1 MRGGVLQR
9 LRYEFLGLVYIAL
22 LGLFVVLTVALYNKA
37 FTPVVTAQVDAGK
50 AGLQLLPHSDVK
62 IRGLIVGEVKSIDIA
77 GNDRDRARINLALQP
92 DKVGAIPRGVSARLI
107 PKTLF
112 GEKFVDLIPPK
123 TPEGNGLTA
132 GTVIHEDT
140 SKESVEI
147 NKVLDD
153 LMPVLN
159 AVPPAKL
166 NATLNALA
174 TALDGR
180 GAQIGHSIDLIS
192 RLAPKLNKS
201 LPDLQHDI
209 KRIADVSDIADQAA
223 PDVLRT
229 LRNTVVTSRTIVAKR
244 QTLAQTLNTGIG
256 VTENATNFVA
266 DNGNRLIGV
275 NIASR
280 DTLALLARY
289 SPEIPCVMQGL
300 VKIKPRLEQALGG
313 GQPGLHTTVELVKP
327 RPSYKPGLD
336 DPQYLDHRGP
346 RCYGLPDPKT
356 PFPQYQML
364 DGTQDDQWY
373 GRPTSAALTANDQRR
388 QHDQLLDSALGPAMR
403 TKPDQVP
410 DITNLM
416 FGPLADGRVVTV
428 K

>member
-1 MRGGVLQR
+1 MRGGTLQK
-9 LRYEFLGLVYIAL
+9 LRYELLGLVYVAL
-22 LGLFVVLTVALYNKA
+22 LAMFVVLTVAMYNKA
-37 FTPVVTAQVDAGK
+37 FTPVVMARVDAGK
-50 AGLQLLPHSDVK
+50 TGLQLLPHSDVK
-62 IRGLIVGEVKSIDIA
+62 IRGLIVGEVRSIDIA
-77 GNDRDRARINLALQP
+77 PNDRAEIHIALQP

-123 TPEGNGLTA
+123 NPAGHGLAA

-153 LMPVLN
+153 LMPLLN
-159 AVPPAKL
+159 AIPPAKL

-180 GAQIGHSIDLIS
+180 GAQIGHSIDLVS
-192 RLAPKLNKS
+192 RLVPKLNRS
-201 LPDLQHDI
+201 MPDLKHDI
-209 KRIADVSDIADQAA
+209 KRIGDVAKIANEAA

-229 LRNTVVTSRTIVAKR
+229 LRNTIVTSRTIVAKR
-244 QTLAQTLNTGIG
+244 QTLAQTLTTGIG
-256 VTENATNFVA
+256 VTQNATNFVA

-275 NIASR
+275 NIAGR

-289 SPEIPCVMQGL
+289 SPEVPCVLRGL
-300 VKIKPRLEQALGG
+300 VKIKPRLEQALGA
-313 GQPGLHTTVELVKP
+313 GQPGLHATVELTKP

-346 RCYGLPDPKT
+346 RCYGLPNPKT

-373 GRPTSAALTANDQRR
+373 GRPTSAALTANDSRR
-388 QHDQLLDSALGPAMR
+388 QNRQLLDSALGPVLR
-403 TKPDQVP
+403 TRSDQVP
-410 DITNLM
+410 DIANMM

>member
-1 MRGGVLQR
+1 MNGGVLR
-9 LRYEFLGLVYIAL
+9 KVRYELAGLVYLAL
-22 LGLFVVLTVALYNKA
+22 LALFVVLTVALYNKA
-37 FTPVVTAQVDAGK
+37 FTPVVLARVDAGQ

-62 IRGLIVGEVKSIDIA
+62 IRGLIVGEVRSIDIA
-77 GNDRDRARINLALQP
+77 GGDHDQARINIALQP
-92 DKVGAIPRGVSARLI
+92 DKVNAIPRGVTARLI

-112 GEKFVDLIPPK
+112 GEKFVDLIPPARNEGHGLK
-123 TPEGNGLTA
+123 SGAVIPE
-132 GTVIHEDT
+132 DR

-147 NKVLDD
+147 NQVLDD

-159 AVPPAKL
+159 AVPPEKL
-166 NATLNALA
+166 NATLNAMA

-180 GAQIGHSIDLIS
+180 GAQIGHSIDLVYKLI
-192 RLAPKLNKS
+192 PKLNRS
-201 LPDLQHDI
+201 LPDIKHDI
-209 KRIADVSDIADQAA
+209 SRVADVAKIANEAA

-229 LRNTVVTSRTIVAKR
+229 LNNTIVTSRTIVAKR
-244 QTLAQTLNTGIG
+244 QTLATTLTTGIA
-256 VTENATNFVA
+256 VSDNATKFVS
-266 DNGNRLIGV
+266 DNANRLVGV
-275 NIASR
+275 NIAGR

-289 SPEIPCVMQGL
+289 APEVPCVLQGL

-313 GQPGLHTTVELVKP
+313 GQPGLHATIEIVKP

-346 RCYGLPDPKT
+346 RCYGLPNPKT

-373 GRPTSAALTANDQRR
+373 QGTGLAPGPSDARTQNDN
-388 QHDQLLDSALGPAMR
+388 LLDTAIGPATGTR
-403 TKPDQVP
+403 SDKVP
-410 DITNLM
+410 DISNML
-416 FGPLADGRVVTV
+416 FGPLANGRVVNV

>member
-1 MRGGVLQR
+1 MLQK
-9 LRYEFLGLVYIAL
+9 LRYELLGLVYIAL
-22 LGLFVVLTVALYNKA
+22 LAMFVVLTVALYNKA
-37 FTPVVTAQVDAGK
+37 FTPVVSAEVDAGK
-50 AGLQLLPHSDVK
+50 TGLQLLPHSDVK
-62 IRGLIVGEVKSIDIA
+62 IRGLIVGEVRSIDITP
-77 GNDRDRARINLALQP
+77 NDRARISIALQP

-123 TPEGNGLTA
+123 TPQGNGLTA

-140 SKESVEI
+140 SKEAVEI
-147 NKVLDD
+147 NQVLDD
-153 LMPVLN
+153 LMPVLK
-159 AVPPAKL
+159 AVPPSKL

-180 GAQIGHSIDLIS
+180 GAQIGHSIDLLA

-201 LPDLQHDI
+201 LPDLEHDI
-209 KRIADVSDIADQAA
+209 KRIGDVSQIANDAA
-223 PDVLRT
+223 PDILRT

-244 QTLAQTLNTGIG
+244 QTLAQTLAVGTG
-256 VTENATNFVA
+256 VTQNATNFVA

-275 NIASR
+275 NIATR

-289 SPEIPCVMQGL
+289 SPEVPCVMQGL
-300 VKIKPRLEQALGG
+300 VKIEPRVEQALGG
-313 GQPGLHTTVELVKP
+313 GQPALHATIELVKP
-327 RPSYKPGLD
+327 RPAFKNGLD

-346 RCYGLPDPKT
+346 RCYGLPNPKV

-364 DGTQDDQWY
+364 DGTQDDKWY
-373 GRPTSAALTANDQRR
+373 GRSPSAALTANDSRR
-388 QHDQLLDSALGPAMR
+388 QNQQLLDSALGPVLR
-403 TKPDQVP
+403 TRSDQVP
-410 DITNLM
+410 DIANMM

-428 K
+428 R

>member
-1 MRGGVLQR
+1 MLQK
-9 LRYEFLGLVYIAL
+9 LRYELLGLVYIAL
-22 LGLFVVLTVALYNKA
+22 LAMFVVLTVALYNKA
-37 FTPVVTAQVDAGK
+37 FTPVVSAEVDAGK
-50 AGLQLLPHSDVK
+50 TGLQLLPHSDVK
-62 IRGLIVGEVKSIDIA
+62 IRGLIVGEVRSIDITP
-77 GNDRDRARINLALQP
+77 NNRARISIALQP

-123 TPEGNGLTA
+123 IPEGNGLAA

-140 SKESVEI
+140 SKEAVEI
-147 NKVLDD
+147 NQVLDD
-153 LMPVLN
+153 LLPVLK
-159 AVPPAKL
+159 AVPPSKL

-180 GAQIGHSIDLIS
+180 GAQIGHSIDLLA

-201 LPDLQHDI
+201 LPDLEHDI
-209 KRIADVSDIADQAA
+209 KRIGDVAQIADNAA
-223 PDVLRT
+223 PDILRT

-244 QTLAQTLNTGIG
+244 QTLAQTLAVGIG
-256 VTENATNFVA
+256 VTQNATNFVA

-289 SPEIPCVMQGL
+289 SPEVPCVMQGL
-300 VKIKPRLEQALGG
+300 VKIEPRVEQALGG
-313 GQPGLHTTVELVKP
+313 GQPALHATIELTKS
-327 RPSYKPGLD
+327 RPAYKNGLD

-346 RCYGLPDPKT
+346 RCYGLPDPKV

-364 DGTQDDQWY
+364 DGTQDDKWY
-373 GRPTSAALTANDQRR
+373 GRSPSAALTANDFRR
-388 QHDQLLDSALGPAMR
+388 QNQQLLDSALGPVLR
-403 TKPDQVP
+403 TRSGQVP
-410 DITNLM
+410 DIANLM

-428 K
+428 R

>member
-1 MRGGVLQR
+1 MLS
-9 LRYEFLGLVYIAL
+9 
-22 LGLFVVLTVALYNKA
+22 T
-37 FTPVVTAQVDAGK
+37 FTPVVSAEVDASK
-50 AGLQLLPHSDVK
+50 TGLQLLPHSDVK
-62 IRGLIVGEVKSIDIA
+62 IRGLIVGEVRSIDIA
-77 GNDRDRARINLALQP
+77 ANDRAKIDIALEP
-92 DKVGAIPRGVSARLI
+92 DKVGAIPRGVVARLI

-140 SKESVEI
+140 SKEAVEI
-147 NKVLDD
+147 NQVLDD
-153 LMPVLN
+153 LMPVLQ

-180 GAQIGHSIDLIS
+180 GEQIGHSIDLLS
-192 RLAPKLNKS
+192 KLAPKLNKS

-209 KRIADVSDIADQAA
+209 KRIGDVAQIADQAA

-244 QTLAQTLNTGIG
+244 QTLATTLSVGIG
-256 VTENATNFVA
+256 VTDNATRFVS
-266 DNGNRLIGV
+266 DNGPRLIGV
-275 NIASR
+275 NLAGK

-289 SPEIPCVMQGL
+289 SPEVPCVLQGL
-300 VKIKPRLEQALGG
+300 VKIKPRLEEALGG
-313 GQPGLHTTVELVKP
+313 GQPGLHATVEIAKP

-336 DPQYLDHRGP
+336 DPQNLDHRGP
-346 RCYGLPDPKT
+346 RCYGLPNPKT

-373 GRPTSAALTANDQRR
+373 GRPTSSALTANDPRR
-388 QHDQLLDSALGPAMR
+388 QNRQLLDTALGPALR
-403 TKPDQVP
+403 TRSDQVP
-410 DITNLM
+410 DIANMM
-416 FGPLADGRVVTV
+416 FGPLADGREVTV